1 MERVWTWPGRW
12 WSQHCWGCPRNDW
25 TWHSGLGDKVGIG
38 QSLALVFLE
47 SFSNLK
53 DSGILFLGCW
63 L

>member
-1 MERVWTWPGRW
+1 M
-12 WSQHCWGCPRNDW
+12 
-25 TWHSGLGDKVGIG
+25 WHSGLGDKVGIG